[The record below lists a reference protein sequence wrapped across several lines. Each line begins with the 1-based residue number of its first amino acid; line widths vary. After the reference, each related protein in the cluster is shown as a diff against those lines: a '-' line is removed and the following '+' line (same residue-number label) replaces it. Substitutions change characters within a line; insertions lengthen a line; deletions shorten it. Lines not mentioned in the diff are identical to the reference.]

1 MTNLYINMDL
11 IESIFITRFGHSS
24 WASPSGRI
32 ILMGGGESGLTTEEI
47 QEDTT
52 SLESFPL
59 QYSST

>member
-11 IESIFITRFGHSS
+11 IEFLITRFGHSS

>member
-11 IESIFITRFGHSS
+11 IESSITRFGHSS